1 MTGGIERTH
10 ASFGT
15 TSWTDVRRAAT
26 GESWEELLR
35 AYRQP
40 IYGFFRRRGWSEADA
55 EDLTQGFITRE
66 IEKRSVV
73 RHASE
78 GRGRFRSY
86 LKTALRNY
94 SRDELRARHGR
105 NGRRREVSLEGA
117 GQGMADI
124 GEENAGMDEFDR
136 RWAAATVERALERTR
151 RACAADGQEAHLE
164 MFESRV
170 VGPSVRGVEARS
182 VEEMAR
188 ERGIDASQV
197 SSMIYTV
204 KRKFRRAL
212 EEVVLETLEDPAALN
227 EELGAIEGALG
238 G

>member
-1 MTGGIERTH
+1 MAGGIERTH

-15 TSWTDVRRAAT
+15 TSWTDVRRAAK

-35 AYRQP
+35 AYREP
-40 IYGFFRRRGWSEADA
+40 IYACFRRAGWNEADA
-55 EDLTQGFITRE
+55 EDLAQGFIARE

-73 RHASE
+73 GHAQE

-86 LKTALRNY
+86 LRTALRNY

-105 NGRRREVSLEGA
+105 NGARREVSLEGLEDVEGQRA
-117 GQGMADI
+117 GI
-124 GEENAGMDEFDR
+124 DEFDR

-151 RACAADGQEAHLE
+151 RACAAEGQATHLE
-164 MFESRV
+164 LFEARV
-170 VGPSVRGVEARS
+170 VGPSVSGVEARA
-182 VEEMAR
+182 VEAIAR
-188 ERGIDASQV
+188 ERGLEAAQV

-212 EEVVLETLEDPAALN
+212 EEVVLETIEDPAELE
-227 EELGAIEGALG
+227 EELGAVERALG